1 MELSLGSRCVVSL
14 LARLSPL
21 PFVVAANSQAGRR
34 AHEAIGYHP
43 RRWFFIPNGLELD
56 EWGPE
61 VVDRKEIRAK
71 LGLPPTAPVVGMV
84 GRYDPQKDHANF
96 IAAASLVVAR
106 HPQARFVLVGR
117 DIDKLPNA
125 SWLLLMGE
133 RDDVPR
139 LMQALDIFV
148 LSSSYGEGSSNVVAE
163 AMASEL
169 PCVVTD
175 VGDSA
180 TLVAD
185 TGLVV
190 PPRDPEALAAA
201 IEALISEGPEIRAER
216 GRRARALIRQTH
228 SFKRSAEL
236 YQQLWQ
242 SITVVGGS
250 TEVQEQRGRVC

>member
-1 MELSLGSRCVVSL
+1 M
-14 LARLSPL
+14 
-21 PFVVAANSQAGRR
+21 
-34 AHEAIGYHP
+34 GYHP

-61 VVDRKEIRAK
+61 IVDRREIRTT
-71 LGLPPTAPVVGMV
+71 LGLPQTAPVVGMI

-96 IAAASLVVAR
+96 LAAASLVVAR

-117 DIDKLPNA
+117 DIDKLPSA

-180 TLVAD
+180 GMVGD

-190 PPRDPEALAAA
+190 PPRDSEALAAA
-201 IEALISEGPEIRAER
+201 IEALILESPEIRAER
-216 GRRARALIRQTH
+216 GRRARALIRQTY
-228 SFKRSAEL
+228 SFKRSADM

-242 SITVVGGS
+242 SMTADKGES
-250 TEVQEQRGRVC
+250 RAEVDERSGRLS